1 MLACARIGAVHPVVF
16 GGFTAR
22 NLAPYIDDAE
32 PKLLIC
38 ADAGIRGGKVIP
50 YKPLVDA
57 ASAEAVSPPADVLAV
72 SRGLDPQYTGIEGRD
87 LGYATRR
94 TQYEGALIDLDG
106 SNPTNPAICFTP
118 SAPLVNRSA
127 FNATSVTQSHSHSRC
142 GRSRR
147 APGPG
152 DVFHVPCR
160 LGRWPLIAGATS
172 MLYEGLSVN
181 PEPAIWRRIGAARR
195 RTTWCGGAAG
205 ARVCRQRITKTRPGN
220 RCDIRYWLGGTA
232 RSR

>member
-57 ASAEAVSPPADVLAV
+57 ASAEAVSPPAHALAV

-94 TQYEGALIDLDG
+94 TQYEGAMIDLDG
-106 SNPTNPAICFTP
+106 SNPTNPL
-118 SAPLVNRSA
+118 SALHLR
-127 FNATSVTQSHSHSRC
+127 HH
-142 GRSRR
+142 
-147 APGPG
+147 
-152 DVFHVPCR
+152 
-160 LGRWPLIAGATS
+160 W
-172 MLYEGLSVN
+172 
-181 PEPAIWRRIGAARR
+181 
-195 RTTWCGGAAG
+195 
-205 ARVCRQRITKTRPGN
+205 
-220 RCDIRYWLGGTA
+220 
-232 RSR
+232 